1 MKQLKDKV
9 TVGIVGGSDYCK
21 ITEQLGTQD
30 FLSFPISLG
39 TSLVPPSSSPPFS
52 SLFFCIGGS
61 GGAPIE
67 KQFPYVFSENGLVA
81 FKVSIVGGAAHH
93 HI

>member
-1 MKQLKDKV
+1 MQKLKDKV

-21 ITEQLGTQD
+21 ITEQLGMHN
-30 FLSFPISLG
+30 FLSLSSL
-39 TSLVPPSSSPPFS
+39 LVSPSSSPPFS
-52 SLFFCIGGS
+52 SSFFFLGGS

-81 FKVSIVGGAAHH
+81 FKVSIVAAHH
-93 HI
+93 HL